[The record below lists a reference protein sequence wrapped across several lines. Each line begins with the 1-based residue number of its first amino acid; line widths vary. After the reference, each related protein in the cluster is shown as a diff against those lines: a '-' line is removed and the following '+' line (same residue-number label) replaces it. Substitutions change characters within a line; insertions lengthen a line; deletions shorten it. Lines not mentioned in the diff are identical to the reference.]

1 MINQFNA
8 QYRGVAMTCITDDNK
23 LGELIVNMTY
33 PNGIV
38 PEEMKSNYR
47 FTCQPGK
54 EQNAL
59 PSVYKSLCAKID
71 VAYPQDLVP
80 QAFMQTPMQEN
91 SSTEQTMKAQDTA
104 ANAVNSIPPQQPSA
118 SSMQSGGNRTHTVP
132 PQSMQYQQSR
142 KKKRGCL
149 IGCGMILGLFI
160 ILMVI
165 GALGAPIYFLNNDSV
180 TSQTTSNSGQSS
192 KTEEEEAVEFAY
204 EETDRGFVYY
214 ENSIGD
220 TEYYAFVEITNT
232 GSVPIYLDECSFD
245 FEDAEGHLLE
255 TETFIDAC
263 PEVIAPGEKG
273 YFRNDAIASLLDD
286 GISTDGIQFVPKYKV
301 VEATSAPVYYEVTDT
316 DIRVD
321 DSLGM
326 NGVKVTGRVTNNTD
340 EEDSLFYLNVIFYD
354 SDGKCIGFTGT
365 NITEF
370 EPGDTESFE
379 CTTVVGD
386 QTITMDRVAEY
397 KVIAQKSHYQW

>member
-8 QYRGVAMTCITDDNK
+8 QYRGVAMTCIADDNK
-23 LGELIVNMTY
+23 LGELSVNMAY
-33 PNGIV
+33 PNGVV
-38 PEEMKSNYR
+38 PEGMKPNYR

-59 PSVYKSLCAKID
+59 PSVYTSLCAKID
-71 VAYPQDLVP
+71 AAYPENPAP
-80 QAFMQTPMQEN
+80 QAFVQATMQEN
-91 SSTEQTMKAQDTA
+91 PSTGQTINVQDATT
-104 ANAVNSIPPQQPSA
+104 NSVNSIPPRQQSKSP
-118 SSMQSGGNRTHTVP
+118 MQSGGNQAHTVP
-132 PQSMQYQQSR
+132 PQSIQYQQPQ
-142 KKKRGCL
+142 KKKHGCL
-149 IGCGMILGLFI
+149 IGCGVTLGLFI
-160 ILMVI
+160 ILLVI
-165 GALGAPIYFLNNDSV
+165 GSLGAPIFFINNDSAP
-180 TSQTTSNSGQSS
+180 SQTTSNSGQSS
-192 KTEEEEAVEFAY
+192 KTEEEEVVEFAY

-245 FEDAEGHLLE
+245 FEDAEGHLLG
-255 TETFIDAC
+255 TETFIDTC
-263 PEVIAPGEKG
+263 PDVIAPGEKG
-273 YFRNDAIASLLDD
+273 YFHNDAIASLLDD

-301 VEATSAPVYYEVTDT
+301 EEATSSPVNYEVTDT

-321 DSLGM
+321 DSLGTD
-326 NGVKVTGRVTNNTD
+326 GVKVTGRVTNNTD
-340 EEDSLFYLNVIFYD
+340 EEDSLFYLSVIFYD
-354 SDGKCIGFTGT
+354 SEGKCIGFTGT